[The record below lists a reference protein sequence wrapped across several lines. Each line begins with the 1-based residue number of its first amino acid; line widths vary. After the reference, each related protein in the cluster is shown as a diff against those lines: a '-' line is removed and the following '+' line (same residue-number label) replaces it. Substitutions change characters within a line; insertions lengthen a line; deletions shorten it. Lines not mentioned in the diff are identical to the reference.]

1 MNRSGTLWLW
11 QPPRRVA
18 SSVDAR
24 TSKSRTNT
32 HGRNGSARSF
42 SQEFRRYSASVGRAS
57 QWVRSDILP
66 MTTWGVKVNCVCSED
81 CNSGWM
87 SELEIAVQPIL
98 SPMIRDGGQTLLS
111 KEQQQ
116 LLAAWACKTVMV
128 FEFTSAEPAFYT
140 FAERDELRRTM
151 SPPAVHMSVLIGRY
165 VTGSFMGIAFGRRVD
180 FDLRVDDQLVRG
192 RADYSSISLG
202 QLVVQVVGFR
212 LPVDVERIL
221 VPNMRDW
228 SGHAV
233 RVWPPRHPSASWPP
247 TNSFD
252 NETLQQFV
260 RPFP

>member
-1 MNRSGTLWLW
+1 
-11 QPPRRVA
+11 
-18 SSVDAR
+18 
-24 TSKSRTNT
+24 
-32 HGRNGSARSF
+32 
-42 SQEFRRYSASVGRAS
+42 
-57 QWVRSDILP
+57 

>member
-1 MNRSGTLWLW
+1 MGAQNATSLAIAALALLWVGLAATIAILAA
-11 QPPRRVA
+11 RRFNLAQQVL
-18 SSVDAR
+18 DAAR
-24 TSKSRTNT
+24 V
-32 HGRNGSARSF
+32 SARLLDVTPA
-42 SQEFRRYSASVGRAS
+42 RPLVVG
-57 QWVRSDILP
+57 P
-66 MTTWGVKVNCVCSED
+66 
-81 CNSGWM
+81 
-87 SELEIAVQPIL
+87 
-98 SPMIRDGGQTLLS
+98 DGS
-111 KEQQQ
+111 IE
-116 LLAAWACKTVMV
+116 
-128 FEFTSAEPAFYT
+128 
-140 FAERDELRRTM
+140 
-151 SPPAVHMSVLIGRY
+151 
-165 VTGSFMGIAFGRRVD
+165 
-180 FDLRVDDQLVRG
+180 VDDQLVRG